1 MIGLLATP
9 ESLGAPIDVAEGLF
23 LRLFGE
29 GLILRQADAGQTVV
43 AEIHGTLIKVS
54 FRENK
59 IPPEVLKSSIDG
71 AWYWPEAKAEFDRHK
86 SHIAVVIEDAPEDQ
100 LEDETSGDSAQNTTE
115 EGTREETAPP
125 AVDSETI
132 LKRVQKALL
141 LTRVLE
147 VFGEAHQ
154 ALGVYWDGAPLV
166 HSWASFA
173 ESASAM
179 KPDHLPLRIWVDYR
193 RWSNVDETHNLV
205 TRGLENLGQREIEI
219 HGSTHSP
226 SEISAWAYNISH
238 YILEKGEVLED
249 RQAVGIS
256 QTEWIRVFIIESR
269 IDKKRWV
276 YYLDLEAEK

>member
-1 MIGLLATP
+1 MIGLLAT
-9 ESLGAPIDVAEGLF
+9 SDRLGAPIDVAEGLF

-29 GLILRQADAGQTVV
+29 GLILSQADAGQTVV

-54 FRENK
+54 FRDHP
-59 IPPEVLKSSIDG
+59 ISPEVLKSALDG
-71 AWYWPEAKAEFDRHK
+71 AWYWPEARSDFDRHK
-86 SHIAVVIEDAPEDQ
+86 THIAVVVEDSPEGEINNPPGD
-100 LEDETSGDSAQNTTE
+100 ESEIETSEKMDPPQVESE
-115 EGTREETAPP
+115 E
-125 AVDSETI
+125 I
-132 LKRVQKALL
+132 LNRVQKALL

-147 VFGEAHQ
+147 VFGEAHA
-154 ALGVYWDGAPLV
+154 ALGVYWAGAPLV
-166 HSWASFA
+166 HSWESFS

-193 RWSNVDETHNLV
+193 RWSNADETHNLV

-226 SEISAWAYNISH
+226 GEISAWAYNISH
-238 YILEKGEVLED
+238 YILERGEVLED

-269 IDKKRWV
+269 VDADRWV